1 MWVNKP
7 CNLGCFNWFTILHSK
22 KVWLINTSSPKHV
35 PCNSTTLPTH
45 PGPTHFPCITMV
57 VTQWWPSLA
66 TLIIKRIF
74 FHLMEFSPNCT
85 YMCNIVFRHILPASL
100 MNDSMNASDSFYVE
114 LLSHG
119 EPVIVY
125 MHGNSGSRGSPH
137 RVELYTLLR
146 NMNYH
151 VITFDYRS
159 KILI

>member
-1 MWVNKP
+1 
-7 CNLGCFNWFTILHSK
+7 
-22 KVWLINTSSPKHV
+22 
-35 PCNSTTLPTH
+35 
-45 PGPTHFPCITMV
+45 
-57 VTQWWPSLA
+57 
-66 TLIIKRIF
+66 
-74 FHLMEFSPNCT
+74 MEFNPYFTN
-85 YMCNIVFRHILPASL
+85 MCNTVFRHILPASL
-100 MNDSMNASDSFYVE
+100 MNDSMNANDSFYEE

-151 VITFDYRS
+151 VIAFDYRS